1 MLSFLSRLQR
11 LKRSSVLLLAVVTAA
26 MTTGCATTAT
36 TATTSATSTAATNQQ
51 DPFEAVN
58 RKVFSFNEGLDDM
71 VLKPTA
77 TAYKTVVP
85 NVVRTGVSNF
95 FSNLQ
100 NPWSSV
106 NMVLQGRV
114 KDGAATAAR
123 FGVNTTVGVLG
134 LFDVANSWGMPARRP
149 EDFGLTLDTWGVG
162 SGPYVVLPL
171 LGPSNVRDAL
181 TIPVNSL
188 ADPKGQV
195 ADIGVRNSMTALS
208 LVSKRSE
215 MLAMGNVVDQ
225 AALDK
230 YVFIRDAQM
239 QRRNRSAQSRNA
251 EARTDKRDED
261 DHTQEKSPET
271 TPEKGEPNVAP
282 SSPSDL

>member
-1 MLSFLSRLQR
+1 MLSSLSRLQR
-11 LKRSSVLLLAVVTAA
+11 LKRTSVILLGVVAAA
-26 MTTGCATTAT
+26 MSTGCATTAT
-36 TATTSATSTAATNQQ
+36 NATNATAKTNQQ
-51 DPFEAVN
+51 DPFEPVN
-58 RKVFSFNEGLDDM
+58 RKVFAFNEGFDEM

-77 TAYKTVVP
+77 TAYKKVVPTVVQ
-85 NVVRTGVSNF
+85 TGVSNF

-114 KDGAATAAR
+114 KEGATTAAR

-134 LFDVANSWGMPARRP
+134 LFDVADAWGIQARGS

-181 TIPVNSL
+181 TIPVNSM
-188 ADPKGQV
+188 ADPKGQI
-195 ADIGVRNSMTALS
+195 ADIGVRNSMTALQ
-208 LVSKRSE
+208 LVKKRSE
-215 MLAMGNVVDQ
+215 MLGMGNLVDQ

-239 QRRNRSAQSRNA
+239 QRRNRSAHESRNA
-251 EARTDKRDED
+251 EQHPDKSDEEG
-261 DHTQEKSPET
+261 HKPYKGPEQG
-271 TPEKGEPNVAP
+271 PENGEERLAP

>member
-11 LKRSSVLLLAVVTAA
+11 LKRTSVILLVVVAAA
-26 MTTGCATTAT
+26 MSTGCATTGSTAT
-36 TATTSATSTAATNQQ
+36 TATARTNQQ
-51 DPFEAVN
+51 DPFEPVN
-58 RKVFSFNEGLDDM
+58 RKVFAFNEGFDDM

-77 TAYKTVVP
+77 TAYKKVVPTVVQ
-85 NVVRTGVSNF
+85 TGVSNF

-114 KDGAATAAR
+114 KEGATTAAR

-134 LFDVANSWGMPARRP
+134 LFDVADVWGMPARRS

-171 LGPSNVRDAL
+171 FGPSNVRDAL
-181 TIPVNSL
+181 TIPVNSM
-188 ADPKGQV
+188 ADPKGQI
-195 ADIGVRNSMTALS
+195 ADVGVRNSMTALQ
-208 LVSKRSE
+208 LVNKRSQ
-215 MLAMGNVVDQ
+215 MLGMGNLVDE

-239 QRRNRSAQSRNA
+239 QRRNRSAHESGNA
-251 EARTDKRDED
+251 EQRPDKRDKD
-261 DHTQEKSPET
+261 SHKQEKGPEKD
-271 TPEKGEPNVAP
+271 PEKGEEKVAP